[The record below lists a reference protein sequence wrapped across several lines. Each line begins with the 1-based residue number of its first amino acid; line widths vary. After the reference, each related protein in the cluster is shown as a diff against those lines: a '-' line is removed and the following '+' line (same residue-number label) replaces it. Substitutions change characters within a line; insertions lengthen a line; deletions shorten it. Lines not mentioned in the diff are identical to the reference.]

1 MAGHNTQIDPR
12 TEGGLFSLLHGLGG
26 YAVAV
31 LLLLSILGALTY
43 FAIATQ
49 KGNATNFYTINQDL
63 NGLKSGSIFS
73 EADQKDG
80 SKNYTMWINGGATDA
95 NATGGK

>member
-12 TEGGLFSLLHGLGG
+12 TEGGLFSLLHGLSG

-31 LLLLSILGALTY
+31 LLLLSILGTLTY

-49 KGNATNFYTINQDL
+49 KANATNFYTINQDL
-63 NGLKSGSIFS
+63 NGLKSGSFTS
-73 EADQKDG
+73 ADDQKDG
-80 SKNYTMWINGGATDA
+80 SKNYTMWKNGNTLDV